1 MYRRIINVKY
11 RTAAKKYL
19 KNQNLGLSLSLIYL
33 CAAGRIA
40 VPSGNVL

>member
-1 MYRRIINVKY
+1 MKY
-11 RTAAKKYL
+11 RAAVKNYL

-33 CAAGRIA
+33 CAAGRRA